1 MHLPLNKCRGYQI
14 SMANESTVMDYV
26 NEVEECTNSMDY
38 FVISNL
44 AAMEVSG
51 KTERA
56 EQWAQSVIDQIRL
69 SGLEESADLYGIAVL
84 IAHLHGAACEQAENN
99 VEGMVQAHFTEAMQS
114 EDLQ

>member
-1 MHLPLNKCRGYQI
+1 MHLPLNQCRGYQI
-14 SMANESTVMDYV
+14 SMENESTVMDYV
-26 NEVEECTNSMDY
+26 NEVSKSTDSMDY

-56 EQWAQSVIDQIRL
+56 EQCAQSVIDLIRL
-69 SGLEESADLYGIAVL
+69 SGLEEDADLYGIAVL
-84 IAHLHGAACEQAENN
+84 IAHLHGAACEMAESN
-99 VEGMVQAHFTEAMQS
+99 VEGIMREQFAEAMQS